1 MKNKSYIGLSFIIL
15 VFGIWV
21 VKEIRA
27 RYFNDQE
34 LVEIGSAPSFSFT
47 NQNLEKISDQSMKG
61 KVYLVEFF
69 FATCPTICPRMSA
82 NLVKIEKDFL
92 TNKDFG
98 IISITINP
106 EQDTPAFLKQHRE
119 HLGVKHPNWHF
130 LSGDIERTM
139 ELANKG
145 FNLYAAQNPKI
156 DGGFEHSG
164 MVAIIDKNG
173 NIRSRKDQFNNP
185 IVYYDLLDEDK
196 EKGLDAIKEDVKQLL
211 KEK

>member
-27 RYFNDQE
+27 RYFNVQE
-34 LVEIGSAPSFSFT
+34 LLEIGSAPSFSFT
-47 NQNLEKISDQSMKG
+47 NQNLEIISDQTMKD

-69 FATCPTICPRMSA
+69 FATCPTICPKMSA
-82 NLVKIEKDFL
+82 NLIQLEKDFL
-92 TNKDFG
+92 NNKDFG

-119 HLGVKHPNWHF
+119 HLGVIHPNWHF
-130 LSGDIERTM
+130 LSGNSKTIM

-196 EKGLDAIKEDVKQLL
+196 EKGLKAIKEDVKQLL

>member
-15 VFGIWV
+15 IFGIWV

-27 RYFNDQE
+27 RYFNDKE

-47 NQNLEKISDQSMKG
+47 NQNLERITDQSMKG

-69 FATCPTICPRMSA
+69 FATCPTICPKMNL
-82 NLVKIEKDFL
+82 NLVKLEKDFI
-92 TNKDFG
+92 TNNDFG

-119 HLGVKHPNWHF
+119 HLGVKHQNWHF
-130 LSGDIERTM
+130 LSGNSDTIM

-173 NIRSRKDQFNNP
+173 NIRSRRDKFNNP

-196 EKGLDAIKEDVKQLL
+196 EKGLEAIKEDVKQLL